1 MHFYSLHYF
10 RKATALRPY
19 DARMW
24 CAMGQCYEC
33 LEKYSEAVKCY
44 SRAHE
49 CGDREGIALN
59 KLGKLYAQ
67 VMDDPA
73 QAALYYEQNL
83 ALLDAEQVAPST
95 LNSQPST
102 PSSQPST
109 LNPQPSTLN
118 PQPEQVEGQQT
129 MDALLF
135 LARHLK
141 DPLLGRLGDAE
152 VFCQRLHQGFGQDKE
167 EVTALMKEIRQVYT
181 YIYIHINM

>member
-83 ALLDAEQVAPST
+83 ALLDAEQV
-95 LNSQPST
+95 
-102 PSSQPST
+102 
-109 LNPQPSTLN
+109 
-118 PQPEQVEGQQT
+118 EGQQT

-167 EVTALMKEIRQVYT
+167 EVTALMKEIRQV
-181 YIYIHINM
+181 